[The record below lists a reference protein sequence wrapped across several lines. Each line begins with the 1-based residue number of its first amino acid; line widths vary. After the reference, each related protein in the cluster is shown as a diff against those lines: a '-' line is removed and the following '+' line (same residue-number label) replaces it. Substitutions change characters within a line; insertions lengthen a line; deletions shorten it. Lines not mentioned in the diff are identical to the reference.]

1 MTVSAAISDTITQI
15 ITPKDNKEKIA
26 AGNLGV

>member
-15 ITPKDNKEKIA
+15 ITPEDNKEKIA
-26 AGNLGV
+26 QQAT